1 MGSSVSD
8 SILQRIAAGDGAA
21 VKACLDRHGP
31 LVWSLVRRFV
41 RDRTEAEDAA
51 QEIFIALWKSAARFD
66 PAIASEATFVAM
78 VARRRLIDRT
88 RAAARTPRSEPL
100 EGALEV
106 ATDAPRE
113 RLDAAL
119 DAKRAARAFEALSP
133 DQRRVLELA
142 VLGGQ
147 THQEIA
153 QGTGMPLG
161 TVKSHARRGLL
172 RMRELLLGAAA
183 AARPGAES

>member
-1 MGSSVSD
+1 MSD

-21 VKACLDRHGP
+21 VKECLDRHGP

-41 RDRTEAEDAA
+41 RDRAEAEDAA

-66 PAIASEATFVAM
+66 PAVASEATFVAM
-78 VARRRLIDRT
+78 IARRRLIDRT
-88 RAAARTPRSEPL
+88 RAAARAPRRELL
-100 EGALEV
+100 EGALEL

-113 RLDAAL
+113 KLDAAL
-119 DAKRAARAFEALSP
+119 DASRAARAFAGLSA

-153 QGTGMPLG
+153 EATGMPLG

-172 RMRELLLGAAA
+172 RMRELVLGRSASVA
-183 AARPGAES
+183 GGGES

>member
-1 MGSSVSD
+1 VSE
-8 SILQRIAAGDGAA
+8 SILQRIAAGDAAA
-21 VKACLDRHGP
+21 VRECLDRHGP

-41 RDRTEAEDAA
+41 RDRAEAEDAA

-88 RAAARTPRSEPL
+88 RAATRVPRSEPL

-106 ATDAPRE
+106 GTDAPRE

-119 DAKRAARAFEALSP
+119 DATRAARAFEALSP

-153 QGTGMPLG
+153 QATGMPLG
-161 TVKSHARRGLL
+161 TVKSHARRGLV
-172 RMRELLLGAAA
+172 RMRELVLGPAG
-183 AARPGAES
+183 ARRGEAS

>member
-1 MGSSVSD
+1 VSE
-8 SILQRIAAGDGAA
+8 SILQRIAAGDAAA
-21 VKACLDRHGP
+21 VRECLDRHGP

-41 RDRTEAEDAA
+41 RDRAEAEDAA
-51 QEIFIALWKSAARFD
+51 QEIFIALWNSAPRFD
-66 PAIASEATFVAM
+66 PAIASESTFVAM
-78 VARRRLIDRT
+78 VARRRLIDRV
-88 RAAARTPRSEPL
+88 RATARAPRGEPL

-119 DAKRAARAFEALSP
+119 DATRAARAFEVLSP

-142 VLGGQ
+142 VLAGN

-153 QGTGMPLG
+153 QATGMPLG
-161 TVKSHARRGLL
+161 TVKSHARRGLA
-172 RMRELLLGAAA
+172 RMRELLLGPAAA
-183 AARPGAES
+183 SVARGGES